1 MAFQPSITTNIIM
14 HLSAFNHHE
23 YYYAFQPSPSPASPI
38 RMVLY
43 RKEVVISPKI
53 ENFQTDIAIP
63 KKFSSHFSL
72 RQTSTLPHRHISLTG
87 DIHPNVSTNS
97 PQISF

>member
-53 ENFQTDIAIP
+53 ENFQTDIAFQKNCAPIFLFA
-63 KKFSSHFSL
+63 K
-72 RQTSTLPHRHISLTG
+72 RLPYPTG
-87 DIHPNVSTNS
+87 TYP
-97 PQISF
+97 